1 MGKIGSV
8 SRYYGLQ
15 GDKWWNL
22 GSGKKQARGMAK
34 GKQGDNGCEQFKRRK
49 DFCAII
55 KGKVYN
61 VI

>member
-1 MGKIGSV
+1 
-8 SRYYGLQ
+8 
-15 GDKWWNL
+15 
-22 GSGKKQARGMAK
+22 MAK